1 MHTQSTMANR
11 SKFLH
16 DLEIFHSSGL
26 VEIANVVHQVKNRA
40 QPFFPVEHTEQV
52 SQQMK
57 QQFRLPSGVLL
68 QAPSIQYTP
77 HLERLMRQCPLKIL
91 NHTVCVFKLYQAIKK
106 QRSSDNN
113 KSESDENKE
122 NGNSLNKLST
132 WKKIAQTIL
141 DSNKNSESK
150 AKLQFPPSMINK
162 FKLIYA
168 TFLEPY
174 ETAIF
179 HTLEEAR
186 KRAIFKMRQQQRD
199 QHMRQM
205 QQNGQTP
212 QGFNDTPVQSRVPG
226 LHEETSRGS
235 FGEHN
240 SPGPSTPQ
248 AGGRMARTNPKYAD
262 YDYGLED
269 EEEEPEDKT
278 MGGMHSVEKRNVILM
293 NGPRSKIMLLSFKT
307 SIF

>member
-1 MHTQSTMANR
+1 
-11 SKFLH
+11 
-16 DLEIFHSSGL
+16 
-26 VEIANVVHQVKNRA
+26 
-40 QPFFPVEHTEQV
+40 
-52 SQQMK
+52 
-57 QQFRLPSGVLL
+57 
-68 QAPSIQYTP
+68 
-77 HLERLMRQCPLKIL
+77 
-91 NHTVCVFKLYQAIKK
+91 
-106 QRSSDNN
+106 
-113 KSESDENKE
+113 
-122 NGNSLNKLST
+122 
-132 WKKIAQTIL
+132 
-141 DSNKNSESK
+141 
-150 AKLQFPPSMINK
+150 
-162 FKLIYA
+162 
-168 TFLEPY
+168 
-174 ETAIF
+174 
-179 HTLEEAR
+179 
-186 KRAIFKMRQQQRD
+186 
-199 QHMRQM
+199 MRQM